1 MLKICTFEKK
11 FEDQIIDLIVKIQR
25 EEFGIPISP
34 EQQPDLR
41 TIPSYYQKNKGNFWV
56 ALAAEK
62 VIGTIALLDIS
73 AGNAAL
79 RKMFVVSEYRGGQFG
94 TANLL
99 LETLLMS
106 ASHSGLNTVY
116 LGTTSKF
123 LAAHRFYEKN
133 GFTLIQKAELP
144 DTFPVMAV
152 DSRFYKIA
160 VAQQESHV

>member
-1 MLKICTFEKK
+1 
-11 FEDQIIDLIVKIQR
+11 
-25 EEFGIPISP
+25 
-34 EQQPDLR
+34 
-41 TIPSYYQKNKGNFWV
+41 
-56 ALAAEK
+56 
-62 VIGTIALLDIS
+62 
-73 AGNAAL
+73 
-79 RKMFVVSEYRGGQFG
+79 MFVVSEYRGGQFG